1 MVFKAAPRSNPMSF
15 RARLPVVVLA
25 ALAATCG
32 VRSDAELI
40 TMNVDPVGTT
50 SNQNVYG
57 TVLSGGVATWPARSQ
72 FRDYQ
77 FELQTMSGS
86 TSFDA
91 FAVRLSAQLRNNT
104 NSYGNLL
111 RATLWSGTMVVNPL
125 LADALVTVTTPNSSF
140 SNGSSGYSSIL
151 LSGSSFLPQVIST
164 TPSNFFFRIWAEG
177 GSNDGYQSKM
187 AATLGEYQAVT
198 MSPAPA
204 IDGYIEFDTNNDGFI
219 DSGEETS
226 TRDVISEVPE
236 PSAVALAAIGLAAA
250 ASLAARRAGSRSR

>member
-1 MVFKAAPRSNPMSF
+1 MSF
-15 RARLPVVVLA
+15 RPLLRVIVLA
-25 ALAATCG
+25 SLAVAGGT
-32 VRSDAELI
+32 RSHAELI

-57 TVLSGGVATWPARSQ
+57 TVLSGGIATWPARGQ

-77 FELQTMSGS
+77 FELQTTSGS
-86 TSFDA
+86 TSFDG
-91 FAVRLSAQLRNNT
+91 FAVQLSAQLRQST

-111 RATLWSGTMVVNPL
+111 RATLWSGTMVANPL

-164 TPSNFFFRIWAEG
+164 TPSNVFFRIWAEG

-198 MSPAPA
+198 MSPAPT
-204 IDGYIEFDTNNDGFI
+204 IDGYIEYDTNDDGFI
-219 DSGEETS
+219 DFSEESS

-250 ASLAARRAGSRSR
+250 ASLAARRARARS